1 MRTPPFAE
9 GSAEGR
15 GALENKFLLPQGVK
29 DCKCKNCKSF
39 EFEASGTYEKKKK
52 KWNNRKS
59 EKDGVFLMRI
69 KPMQKVGLNTKVS
82 YIIVSNS

>member
-39 EFEASGTYEKKKK
+39 EFEASGTSAKKKK
-52 KWNNRKS
+52 NGTIGS
-59 EKDGVFLMRI
+59 
-69 KPMQKVGLNTKVS
+69 QKKMEFF
-82 YIIVSNS
+82 

>member
-39 EFEASGTYEKKKK
+39 EFEASGTSAKKKK
-52 KWNNRKS
+52 MEQLEVRKRWS
-59 EKDGVFLMRI
+59 FSDENKANAKSRI
-69 KPMQKVGLNTKVS
+69 E
-82 YIIVSNS
+82 Y